1 MRGSRSP
8 PGSTPPRP
16 QRSPA
21 PKTAR
26 KVITVSDEHLELQRT
41 VPDYG
46 GRCITSVMP
55 SILAGTG
62 AAPLHPELERA
73 KVVVLFVVDGLGWHQ
88 LRRNRD
94 WAPSLAA
101 ACDDSSPMTTV
112 APSTTATALTS
123 LTTGA
128 TPGEHGLVGYR
139 VPTSLGLM
147 NSLRWRAGGQ
157 DARALVPPE
166 ELQPVVPF
174 CGQPAAVVTRAE
186 FKRSGFTSAHLR
198 GGTFWGWRNLGE
210 LVESVRNAVDA
221 GAATVFAYYDT
232 LDTVAHM
239 HGLGEHYREAL
250 AVVEQLA
257 VALRASLPDHVALAV
272 TADHGMVE
280 VLEPPIMIESEI
292 VALTNGWSGE
302 ARMLWLHARAGNA
315 ADLVALCGQYS
326 SMAEVAPVERV
337 LDERW
342 LGPHVSAHARDRIGD
357 VALVPLGTEAFTMPD
372 EDRPHHPL
380 IGRHGGLTAEEM
392 HVPFVVL

>member
-1 MRGSRSP
+1 M
-8 PGSTPPRP
+8 
-16 QRSPA
+16 
-21 PKTAR
+21 
-26 KVITVSDEHLELQRT
+26 VIDRRLELQRT
-41 VPDYG
+41 LPDYG

-62 AAPLHPELERA
+62 AAPVHPALETA

-94 WAPSLAA
+94 QAPSLAA
-101 ACDDSSPMTTV
+101 ACDASSPMTTV
-112 APSTTATALTS
+112 APSNTATALTS

-139 VPTSLGLM
+139 VPTTLGLM

-157 DARALVPPE
+157 DARTLVPPQ

-174 CGQPAAVVTRAE
+174 CGQPTAVVTRAE
-186 FKRSGFTSAHLR
+186 FKHSGFTSAHLR
-198 GGTFWGWRNLGE
+198 GGTFWGWQNIGE
-210 LVESVRNAVDA
+210 LVESVRNAVVA
-221 GAATVFAYYDT
+221 GAQTVFAYYDT

-239 HGLGEHYREAL
+239 HGLDRHYREAL

-257 VALRASLPDHVALAV
+257 VALRASLPEHVALAV

-280 VLEPPIMIESEI
+280 VLEPPIMIDSEI
-292 VALTNGWSGE
+292 VALTSGWSGE
-302 ARMLWLHARAGNA
+302 ARMLWLHARTGNA
-315 ADLVALCGQYS
+315 ADVIAACEQYS
-326 SMAEVAPVERV
+326 SIAEIAPLERV

-372 EDRPHHPL
+372 EDRPQHRL

-392 HVPFVVL
+392 HVPLVVL